1 MTGKMKIEE
10 ILANWEATQREN
22 AKILEKSQEEAEKEK
37 ALREKKKEE
46 EEKKRK
52 EEEKQR
58 KLEEKKRRE
67 EERRNKPNW
76 FKSTFDKLS
85 NEIFSDEDMK

>member
-46 EEKKRK
+46 EEEVLGATKPILSDDI
-52 EEEKQR
+52 R
-58 KLEEKKRRE
+58 KLMEQLENGEE
-67 EERRNKPNW
+67 P
-76 FKSTFDKLS
+76 
-85 NEIFSDEDMK
+85 EITD